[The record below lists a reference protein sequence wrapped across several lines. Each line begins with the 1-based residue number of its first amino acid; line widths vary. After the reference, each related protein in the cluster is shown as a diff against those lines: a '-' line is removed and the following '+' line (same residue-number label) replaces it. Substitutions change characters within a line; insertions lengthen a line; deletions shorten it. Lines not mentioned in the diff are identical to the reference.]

1 LQKKITFCIFD
12 QILYKVKSLEL
23 NMSSNTDNKKELI
36 IAAAIRRFAHYG
48 FSKTT
53 MNEIAEDVKIT
64 KANLYYYY
72 PEKTALIHDVIL
84 AVTDDFRKLEQDLIE
99 KSDSSIFDLI
109 LALLDLKSAFIEQ
122 HYMLHMNENMEW
134 IKGAPLQTLM
144 REIHEKEIVQVAK
157 LFQKGV
163 DNKELAIEDV
173 NKASE
178 TYVYLMKSIGLVGI
192 LCDVFT
198 GIPTQCNVGDV
209 LQKQKDATLLIFNG
223 LKVK

>member
-1 LQKKITFCIFD
+1 
-12 QILYKVKSLEL
+12 
-23 NMSSNTDNKKELI
+23 MSSNTDNKKDLI

-84 AVTDDFRKLEQDLIE
+84 AVTDDFRKLEQELIE
-99 KSDSSIFDLI
+99 KSTSSIIDLV
-109 LALLDLKSAFIEQ
+109 LALLELKSSFIEQ

-134 IKGAPLQTLM
+134 IKGASLQTLM

-163 DNKELAIEDV
+163 DNKELAVDDV

-178 TYVYLMKSIGLVGI
+178 IYVYIMKSIGLVGI

-209 LQKQKDATLLIFNG
+209 LQKQKEATLLIFSG

>member
-1 LQKKITFCIFD
+1 
-12 QILYKVKSLEL
+12 
-23 NMSSNTDNKKELI
+23 MSSNTDNKKELI

-109 LALLDLKSAFIEQ
+109 IALLDLKSAFIEQ
-122 HYMLHMNENMEW
+122 HYMLHMNENIEW

>member
-1 LQKKITFCIFD
+1 MQKKITFCIFD

-53 MNEIAEDVKIT
+53 MNEIAEDIKIT

>member
-1 LQKKITFCIFD
+1 
-12 QILYKVKSLEL
+12 
-23 NMSSNTDNKKELI
+23 MSSNTDNKKELI

-53 MNEIAEDVKIT
+53 MNEIAEDIKIT

>member
-1 LQKKITFCIFD
+1 
-12 QILYKVKSLEL
+12 
-23 NMSSNTDNKKELI
+23 MSTNNDNKKEFI

-72 PEKTALIHDVIL
+72 PDKTTLVHDVIL
-84 AVTDDFRKLEQDLIE
+84 SVTDDFRKQEQELIK
-99 KSDSSIFDLI
+99 KSKSSVINLLLD
-109 LALLDLKSAFIEQ
+109 LLDLKSAFIER

-144 REIHEKEIVQVAK
+144 RQIHEKEVIEVAK
-157 LFQKGV
+157 LFQNGV

-173 NKASE
+173 HKTSE
-178 TYVYLMKSIGLVGI
+178 MYVYLMKSIGLVGI

-209 LQKQKDATLLIFNG
+209 LQKQKDATMLIYNG
-223 LKVK
+223 LKFNTVSN

>member
-1 LQKKITFCIFD
+1 MQKKITFCIFD

>member
-1 LQKKITFCIFD
+1 
-12 QILYKVKSLEL
+12 
-23 NMSSNTDNKKELI
+23 MSSNTDNKKELI

-109 LALLDLKSAFIEQ
+109 IALLDLKSAFIEQ

>member
-1 LQKKITFCIFD
+1 
-12 QILYKVKSLEL
+12 
-23 NMSSNTDNKKELI
+23 MSSNTDNKKELI